1 MKKQTYVD
9 IMNSLTFLGIKFNA
23 IEDTEVVDL
32 HLDNGIWSKIDFILD
47 SICQELDD
55 KAALTASLFSEK
67 LNYSYVIL
75 RDATTGNLFDIQ
87 TFDEAYDFI
96 NSVNY
101 KEHIKEYNEQLWG
114 VQEIHYEFE

>member
-1 MKKQTYVD
+1 MKKQTYID

-23 IEDTEVVDL
+23 VEDTEVVDL
-32 HLDNGIWSKIDFILD
+32 HLNDGIWSKIDFILD

-55 KAALTASLFSEK
+55 KAAITASLFSEK

-75 RDATTGNLFDIQ
+75 RDATTGKLFDIQ

-114 VQEIHYEFE
+114 VQKVYYEFE

>member
-23 IEDTEVVDL
+23 IEDTGVVDL
-32 HLDNGIWSKIDFILD
+32 HLNNGIWSKIDFIID
-47 SICQELDD
+47 SICKELDD
-55 KAALTASLFSEK
+55 KAALTVSLFSEK

-75 RDATTGNLFDIQ
+75 RDATTGKEFDIQ
-87 TFDEAYDFI
+87 TFDEAYNFI

-114 VQEIHYEFE
+114 VQKIYYEFE

>member
-1 MKKQTYVD
+1 MKKQTYID

-23 IEDTEVVDL
+23 VEDTEVVDL
-32 HLDNGIWSKIDFILD
+32 HLNNGIWSKIDFIID

-55 KAALTASLFSEK
+55 KAAVTVSLFSEK
-67 LNYSYVIL
+67 LNYSYIL
-75 RDATTGNLFDIQ
+75 LKDVTTGKEFDIC
-87 TFDEAYDFI
+87 TFEEAYNFI

-114 VQEIHYEFE
+114 VQEVYYEFG

>member
-1 MKKQTYVD
+1 MKKQSYID
-9 IMNSLTFLGIKFNA
+9 IMNSLAFLGIKFNA
-23 IEDTEVVDL
+23 VEDTEVVDL
-32 HLDNGIWSKIDFILD
+32 HLNDGIWSKIDFILD

-55 KAALTASLFSEK
+55 KAAITASLFSEK

-75 RDATTGNLFDIQ
+75 RDATTGKLFDIQ

-114 VQEIHYEFE
+114 VQKVYYEFE